1 MAFPMRLPNTAI
13 WIGVFAI
20 ASVLSLVPAR
30 AQVVEEVSGLRPARP
45 QPAEEALRP
54 GLLPTYYFHI
64 FNFVIEIPEYA
75 RYTPGVEGEP
85 IPQLDYIV
93 GSGPVLTSNR
103 RDGVGAD
110 INGFIRFDE
119 PGLYRFAA
127 RSNDGVRVEIGER
140 LVISDPTVHAD
151 RFSPIVPVKVEEP
164 GWYPIWVLYF
174 EKRNTSTLQ
183 LFWLPPDD
191 QGGLAFVPGAHFA
204 HVRQ

>member
-1 MAFPMRLPNTAI
+1 MRFLGRPSDTAL
-13 WIGVFAI
+13 WLGVVAIVAALSWAPAQAQFA
-20 ASVLSLVPAR
+20 
-30 AQVVEEVSGLRPARP
+30 EEVSGLRPASP
-45 QPAEEALRP
+45 QPGDGALQP

-75 RYTPGVEGEP
+75 RDAPGVEGEP
-85 IPQLDYIV
+85 IPRLDYLV
-93 GSGPVLTSNR
+93 GSGPVLTSAR

-151 RFSPIVPVKVEEP
+151 RFSPIVPVLVDEA
-164 GWYPIWVLYF
+164 GWYPIRVLYF

-183 LFWLPPDD
+183 LFWLPPDSKR
-191 QGGLAFVPGAHFA
+191 GLTFVPGGHFA
-204 HVRQ
+204 HVR